1 MGGETSKATGRP
13 PGAQAINMFPSSSHP
28 RYGGPVDGAQS
39 TTTAIGA
46 SFLKSPTRVA
56 PAGAASQVFV
66 FRGKLSGS
74 PRAAAGSVPSV
85 QDQATV
91 ICQPSR
97 GWDLLYLLRSLKL
110 AAERESNGRI
120 G

>member
-1 MGGETSKATGRP
+1 MGGETNKAAGRP
-13 PGAQAINMFPSSSHP
+13 PGAQAINMFPSSSQ
-28 RYGGPVDGAQS
+28 AQS

-46 SFLKSPTRVA
+46 SFLKSPTRVP

-74 PRAAAGSVPSV
+74 PRAAAGSVSSV

-97 GWDLLYLLRSLKL
+97 GWGTKTRRREPTLLYCTFCAL
-110 AAERESNGRI
+110 
-120 G
+120 